1 MIMGETSEIPLFP
14 LSNVLFPR
22 GPLPLR
28 IFEPRYVDMV
38 KRCMRESSCFGVVLI
53 REGGETGPVSG
64 FCEIGTTARIVDFNL
79 LPDGLLGISCR
90 GERRFRVLRAWRQ
103 EDGLNLGEVEWI
115 DPPLSSAS
123 PALTVPEE
131 YRHLA
136 DLLRRVLP
144 ELGEIYEG
152 IESRFEDADWVG
164 SRLVEILPI
173 SLADKQVCL
182 ELLDPL
188 RRLSLLSPLIRRD
201 VSNDA

>member
-1 MIMGETSEIPLFP
+1 MSETSEIPLFP
-14 LSNVLFPR
+14 LSTVLFPR

-28 IFEPRYVDMV
+28 IFEPRAKD
-38 KRCMRESSCFGVVLI
+38 R
-53 REGGETGPVSG
+53 GGLWRDADRDLRAGATSG

-103 EDGLNLGEVEWI
+103 DDGLNLGEVEWI
-115 DPPLSSAS
+115 DPPGSSAS

-144 ELGEIYEG
+144 ELGDIYEG
-152 IESRFEDADWVG
+152 IEARFEDADWVG

-188 RRLSLLSPLIRRD
+188 RRLALLSPLIRRD
-201 VSNDA
+201 VGNDA

>member
-1 MIMGETSEIPLFP
+1 VSETSEIPLFP
-14 LSNVLFPR
+14 LSTVLFPR

-53 REGGETGPVSG
+53 TEGGETGPVSG
-64 FCEIGTTARIVDFNL
+64 FHEIGTTARIVDFNL

-90 GERRFRVLRAWRQ
+90 GERRFRVIRTWR
-103 EDGLNLGEVEWI
+103 EADGLNLGEVEWI
-115 DPPLSSAS
+115 DAPPSSFTA
-123 PALTVPEE
+123 AATLPEE

-136 DLLRRVLP
+136 ELLRRVLP

-152 IESRFEDADWVG
+152 IEPRFEDADWVG

-173 SLADKQVCL
+173 SLGDKQRCL
-182 ELLDPL
+182 ELRDPL
-188 RRLSLLSPLIRRD
+188 RRLALLSPLIRRD
-201 VSNDA
+201 VDDDA

>member
-1 MIMGETSEIPLFP
+1 MSETSEIPLFP
-14 LSNVLFPR
+14 LSTVLFPR

-53 REGGETGPVSG
+53 REGGETGPVAG

-103 EDGLNLGEVEWI
+103 EDGLNLGEVQWI
-115 DPPLSSAS
+115 DPPASSAN
-123 PALTVPEE
+123 PALTLPEE

-136 DLLRRVLP
+136 ELLRRVLP
-144 ELGEIYEG
+144 ELGDIYEG
-152 IESRFEDADWVG
+152 IEPRFEDADWVG

-173 SLADKQVCL
+173 SLGDKQVCL
-182 ELLDPL
+182 ELQDPL
-188 RRLSLLSPLIRRD
+188 RRLALLSPLIRRD
-201 VSNDA
+201 IGNDA

>member
-1 MIMGETSEIPLFP
+1 MGETSEIPLFP
-14 LSNVLFPR
+14 LSTVLFPR

-28 IFEPRYVDMV
+28 IFEPRYVDMI
-38 KRCMRESSCFGVVLI
+38 KRCMREGSCFGVVLI
-53 REGGETGPVSG
+53 TEGGETGTRSG

-103 EDGLNLGEVEWI
+103 DDGLNLGEVEWI
-115 DPPLSSAS
+115 DPPVSSAS

-144 ELGEIYEG
+144 ELGDVYEG
-152 IESRFEDADWVG
+152 IEARFEDADSVG

-173 SLADKQVCL
+173 SLAHKQACL

-188 RRLSLLSPLIRRD
+188 RRLALLSPLIRRD
-201 VSNDA
+201 VGNDA

>member
-1 MIMGETSEIPLFP
+1 MGETSEIPLFP
-14 LSNVLFPR
+14 LSTVLFPR

-38 KRCMRESSCFGVVLI
+38 KRCMREGSCFGVVLI
-53 REGGETGPVSG
+53 TEGGETGARSG

-79 LPDGLLGISCR
+79 LPDGLLGI
-90 GERRFRVLRAWRQ
+90 RFRVLRAWRQ

-115 DPPLSSAS
+115 DPPASSAS
-123 PALTVPEE
+123 PSLTVPEE

-144 ELGEIYEG
+144 ELGDIYEG
-152 IESRFEDADWVG
+152 IEARFDDADWVG

-188 RRLSLLSPLIRRD
+188 RRLALLSPLIRRD
-201 VSNDA
+201 VGNDA